1 MKRLYLLLI
10 AFLLAME
17 AKAVTQD
24 EDYYFGVRW
33 SVNGIPSALSIHSI
47 LLNFQGSP
55 AHFDRRLP
63 LSQYIK
69 AGKNVLSFNTWQLN
83 YDPSIELR
91 LSLLYWKFG
100 ENPNTEAKTAFEVV
114 MFPGN
119 EHSDPEILLL
129 DPAAPLQPRES
140 EIHFD
145 IGEKFD
151 TLQVSFNN
159 RQSMPTWCWEQGD
172 VLQDNAATRN
182 SLTHEYRRLYELF
195 EARDNDALMEA
206 SSTMIRE
213 LAQASGE
220 PEAYVRHRASFTMF
234 FDSPDVFRLDDF
246 PENPLELNLAANN
259 RVAWLT
265 REGVAV
271 PIRFEHVG
279 NEERISNVRLYF
291 IHRNGQWE
299 ICR

>member
-1 MKRLYLLLI
+1 MDQATEY
-10 AFLLAME
+10 
-17 AKAVTQD
+17 Q
-24 EDYYFGVRW
+24 FGVRW
-33 SVNGIPSALSIHSI
+33 ALNGLSSGVEVHDI
-47 LLNFQGSP
+47 LLSFSGSP
-55 AHFDRRLP
+55 RHVDSMLP
-63 LSQYIK
+63 LSHYIRT
-69 AGKNVLSFNTWQLN
+69 GRNSVQLSAWPVPFEE
-83 YDPSIELR
+83 SHELL
-91 LSLLYWKFG
+91 LSLMYWEPG
-100 ENPNTEAKTAFEVV
+100 DNPNTEANTAFEVV
-114 MFPGN
+114 MRPGLDN
-119 EHSDPEILLL
+119 PAPELTFV
-129 DPAAPLQPRES
+129 DENAPLRALANEIRWLDHES
-140 EIHFD
+140 YF
-145 IGEKFD
+145 
-151 TLQVSFNN
+151 TLDVPFIN
-159 RQSMPTWCWEQGD
+159 RQSMPSWCWEQGD

-195 EARDNDALMEA
+195 EARDNDALMNA
-206 SSTMIRE
+206 SSTMIQE

-220 PEAYVRHRASFTMF
+220 PEAYVRHRASFNMF
-234 FDSPDVFRLDDF
+234 FDNPDVFRLDDF

>member
-1 MKRLYLLLI
+1 MDQATEY
-10 AFLLAME
+10 
-17 AKAVTQD
+17 Q
-24 EDYYFGVRW
+24 FGVRW
-33 SVNGIPSALSIHSI
+33 ALNGLSSGVEVHDI
-47 LLNFQGSP
+47 LLSFSGSP
-55 AHFDRRLP
+55 RHVDSMLP
-63 LSQYIK
+63 LSHYIRT
-69 AGKNVLSFNTWQLN
+69 GRNSVQLSAWPVPFEENH
-83 YDPSIELR
+83 ELL
-91 LSLLYWKFG
+91 LSLMYWEPG
-100 ENPNTEAKTAFEVV
+100 DNPNTEANTAFEVV
-114 MFPGN
+114 MRPGLDN
-119 EHSDPEILLL
+119 PAPELTFV
-129 DPAAPLQPRES
+129 DENAPLRALANEIRWLDHES
-140 EIHFD
+140 YF
-145 IGEKFD
+145 
-151 TLQVSFNN
+151 TLDVPFIN

-195 EARDNDALMEA
+195 EARDNDALMNA
-206 SSTMIRE
+206 SSTMIQE

-220 PEAYVRHRASFTMF
+220 PEAYVRHRASFNMF
-234 FDSPDVFRLDDF
+234 FDNPDVFRLDDF

>member
-1 MKRLYLLLI
+1 MTHFNYH
-10 AFLLAME
+10 
-17 AKAVTQD
+17 
-24 EDYYFGVRW
+24 FGVRW
-33 SVNGIPSALSIHSI
+33 SLNGMSSGAEVHDI
-47 LLNFQGSP
+47 LLSFSGSP
-55 AHFDRRLP
+55 RHVDSMLP
-63 LSQYIK
+63 LSHYIRT
-69 AGKNVLSFNTWQLN
+69 GRNSVQLSAWPVPFEE
-83 YDPSIELR
+83 SHELL
-91 LSLLYWKFG
+91 LSLVYWEPG
-100 ENPNTEAKTAFEVV
+100 DNPNTEAKTAFEVV
-114 MFPGN
+114 MRPGLDN
-119 EHSDPEILLL
+119 PAPELAFI
-129 DPAAPLQPRES
+129 DENAPLRALADEIRWIDHES
-140 EIHFD
+140 YF
-145 IGEKFD
+145 
-151 TLQVSFNN
+151 TLDVPFIN
-159 RQSMPTWCWEQGD
+159 RQPTPTWCWEQGD

-195 EARDNDALMEA
+195 EAKDNDALMDA
-206 SSTMIRE
+206 SSTMTQE

-220 PEAYVRHRASFTMF
+220 PEAYVRHRASFNMF
-234 FDSPDVFRLDDF
+234 FDNPDVFRLDDF